1 MAGPRQTKRLLRLDL
16 DKCTSLE
23 FQPAAW
29 IPNPSTS
36 KLASAF
42 TNDSSRTSIYCSQC
56 TRFFDNPHTYYGH
69 ISTCE

>member
-1 MAGPRQTKRLLRLDL
+1 
-16 DKCTSLE
+16 